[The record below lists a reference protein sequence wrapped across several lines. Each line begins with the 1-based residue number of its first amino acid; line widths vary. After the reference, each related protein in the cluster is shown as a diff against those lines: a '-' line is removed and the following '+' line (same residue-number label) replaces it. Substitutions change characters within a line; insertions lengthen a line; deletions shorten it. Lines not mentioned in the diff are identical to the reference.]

1 MILLV
6 GYDMEK
12 TIEDFNRERDEAI
25 ISLIDGE
32 LCDVL
37 EHYATLLLDCKSKL
51 GMRRA
56 KEYLESAVES
66 CESAHVALFEPFILR
81 MIDVVSKELD
91 V

>member
-1 MILLV
+1 
-6 GYDMEK
+6 MEK

-56 KEYLESAVES
+56 KEYLESAIES
-66 CESAHVALFEPFILR
+66 CEPAHVARLEPFIQR
-81 MIDVVSKELD
+81 MIDVVGKELD

>member
-6 GYDMEK
+6 GYDMKK

-66 CESAHVALFEPFILR
+66 CESAHVALLEPFIQR
-81 MIDVVSKELD
+81 MIDVVGKELD

>member
-6 GYDMEK
+6 GYNMEK

-25 ISLIDGE
+25 ISLIGGE

-56 KEYLESAVES
+56 KEYLESAVEA
-66 CESAHVALFEPFILR
+66 CEPAHVGLLEPFIQR
-81 MIDVVSKELD
+81 MIDVVGKELD

>member
-1 MILLV
+1 
-6 GYDMEK
+6 MEK

-66 CESAHVALFEPFILR
+66 CEPAHVSLLEPFIQR
-81 MIDVVSKELD
+81 MIGVVGKELD

>member
-1 MILLV
+1 
-6 GYDMEK
+6 MEK

-32 LCDVL
+32 LCDIL

-56 KEYLESAVES
+56 KEYLENAVLS
-66 CESAHVALFEPFILR
+66 CETAHVATFEPFIRR
-81 MIDVVSKELD
+81 MIDVVNKELD

>member
-1 MILLV
+1 
-6 GYDMEK
+6 MEK

-25 ISLIDGE
+25 VSLIDGE

-66 CESAHVALFEPFILR
+66 CEPAHAALFEPFIRR
-81 MIDVVSKELD
+81 MIDVVGKELD

>member
-1 MILLV
+1 
-6 GYDMEK
+6 MEK

-32 LCDVL
+32 LCDVI

-56 KEYLESAVES
+56 KEYLETAVQS
-66 CESAHVALFEPFILR
+66 CDSNHVAMFEPFIRR

>member
-56 KEYLESAVES
+56 KEYLESAVEF
-66 CESAHVALFEPFILR
+66 CESAHVALLEPFIQR
-81 MIDVVSKELD
+81 MIDVVGKELD

>member
-1 MILLV
+1 
-6 GYDMEK
+6 MEK
-12 TIEDFNRERDEAI
+12 IIEDFNRERDEAI
-25 ISLIDGE
+25 VSLIDGE

-56 KEYLESAVES
+56 KEYLENAVES
-66 CESAHVALFEPFILR
+66 CEPAHVALLEPFIRR
-81 MIDVVSKELD
+81 MIDVVGKELD